1 MVELAKCIVIGVVS
15 LLPPSPSFLLYKG
28 VGSYPGAAPGY
39 PGPPH
44 PFSSGGQYPPYG
56 GSQSAAAMAAAAA
69 AAAGHPGLMQQQ
81 ALSGR
86 HRFTPP
92 TEGSSGGGAS
102 AGSRSD
108 MSSAGVVDGSSYPV
122 SNS

>member
-1 MVELAKCIVIGVVS
+1 MVLWREHELIWRWCF
-15 LLPPSPSFLLYKG
+15 SFSLLYKG

-44 PFSSGGQYPPYG
+44 RFSSGGQYPPYG

-69 AAAGHPGLMQQQ
+69 AAAAGHPGMMQQQ
-81 ALSGR
+81 VLSR

-92 TEGSSGGGAS
+92 TEGGAS

-108 MSSAGVVDGSSYPV
+108 ISGTGVVDGSSYPV

>member
-1 MVELAKCIVIGVVS
+1 MGNFSSFSLGVAFS
-15 LLPPSPSFLLYKG
+15 LSLQG
-28 VGSYPGAAPGY
+28 IGSYPGAAPGY

-44 PFSSGGQYPPYG
+44 PFSSAGQYPPYG

-69 AAAGHPGLMQQQ
+69 AAAAAGHPGHPGLMQQQQQ

-92 TEGSSGGGAS
+92 TEGASSG
-102 AGSRSD
+102 SRQD
-108 MSSAGVVDGSSYPV
+108 MSSSGHVDGASYPV
-122 SNS
+122 SSRHAVL